1 MMIEKIK
8 NLFKKEHDPLSSDEK
23 LQLIEKSSK
32 LVGPGVFYSTLIVIA
47 SFLPVFLLTGME
59 GKLFSPLAWTKSFI
73 LIVDAFLAIT
83 LTPVLIS
90 FLLKGKLRPENK
102 NPINRKMEGIYTP
115 ILVFCLKW
123 RKTVLGINIVALLI
137 GLVMF
142 TRLGSEFMP
151 PLDEGSVLFMP
162 VTLPD
167 VSNSE
172 VKRILQVQDKLIKS
186 IPEVDDVLGKAG
198 RANTATDNSPISMI
212 ETIILLK
219 PQSEWREG
227 KTKNDII
234 TEINNKLQIPGV
246 TNGFT
251 QPIINRIN
259 MLSTGIRTD
268 VGIKVYGESLDTI
281 NALSQ
286 KIKKA
291 LEGTSGV
298 KDLYAEPITGGR
310 YIDIEAKR
318 EMLGRYGLSIDDI
331 NAVVEAAIG
340 GMKLTTT
347 IEGRQRFSVN
357 ARYAQEYRNSIDA
370 LKKLQVQTMQYGPI
384 PLETIAEVK
393 ISDGPPMINSENAML
408 RGSVLFNVRDRDL
421 GSTVKEAQKK
431 LNSMMSKMPK
441 GYYIEWSGQWEN
453 QLRANKTLSI
463 ILPIVV
469 IIIFLILY
477 FTYHSMKESLITMI
491 TVPFALIGGVFMV
504 YFYGINLSVAVA
516 VGFIALFGM
525 AIETAML
532 MTIYL
537 NESMNKMVEK
547 YGNSSQ
553 TITEDILKQYIVDG
567 SAKRLR
573 PKLMTVSVSLFGLIP
588 ILWAT
593 GTGADVMLP
602 ITVPLIGGTIT
613 STIYVL
619 LVTPIVFEMVKLHE
633 LKTKGKIELIDV
645 KE

>member
-1 MMIEKIK
+1 MK
-8 NLFKKEHDPLSSDEK
+8 NIFKNRFKKEQDPLSAEERMK
-23 LQLIEKSSK
+23 IIEDSSK

-90 FLLKGKLRPENK
+90 FLLKGKLRSEEK
-102 NPINRKMEGIYTP
+102 NPINRKLEKVYTP
-115 ILVFCLKW
+115 VLVFCLKW
-123 RKTVLGINIVALLI
+123 RKTILALNLVALLI
-137 GLVMF
+137 GGFMF

-151 PLDEGSVLFMP
+151 PLDEGSILFMP

-167 VSNSE
+167 VSNTE
-172 VKRILQVQDKLIKS
+172 IKRILQVQDKLIRS
-186 IPEVDDVLGKAG
+186 IPEVTHVLGKAG

-219 PQSEWREG
+219 PQSEWRDG
-227 KTKNDII
+227 ITKNDII

-268 VGIKVYGESLDTI
+268 VGIKVYGTSLDTI
-281 NALSQ
+281 DALSQ
-286 KIKKA
+286 KIKNA
-291 LEGTSGV
+291 LEGTSGI
-298 KDLYAEPITGGR
+298 KDLFAEPITGGK
-310 YIDIEAKR
+310 YIDIIPKR
-318 EMLGRYGLSIDDI
+318 EEIGRYGLSVDEV
-331 NAVVEAAIG
+331 NSVVETAIG
-340 GMKLTTT
+340 GMTLTST

-357 ARYAQEYRNSIDA
+357 ARYAQEYRNSLNA
-370 LKKLQVQTMQYGPI
+370 LKQLQLQTMEFGPI
-384 PLETIAEVK
+384 PLESVAEVK

-421 GSTVKEAQKK
+421 GSTVKEAQNK
-431 LNSMMSKMPK
+431 LNAMMAKMPK
-441 GYYIEWSGQWEN
+441 GYYLEWSGQWEN
-453 QLRANKTLSI
+453 QIRANQTLSL

-469 IIIFLILY
+469 LIIFMILY
-477 FTYHSMKESLITMI
+477 FTYRSMKEALITMI
-491 TVPFALIGGVFMV
+491 TVPFALIGGIFMV

-525 AIETAML
+525 AVETAML

-537 NESMNKMVEK
+537 NEAMDKMIAK
-547 YGNSSQ
+547 YGNSSE
-553 TITEDILKQYIVDG
+553 TLNEDIIREYVIEG

-573 PKLMTVSVSLFGLIP
+573 PKLMTVSVSLFGLVP
-588 ILWAT
+588 ILWSS
-593 GTGADVMLP
+593 GTGADVMIP
-602 ITVPLIGGTIT
+602 ITVPLIGGTI
-613 STIYVL
+613 SSVIYVL
-619 LVTPIVFEMVKLHE
+619 LVTPVVFEITKLRE
-633 LKTKGKIELIDV
+633 LKTKGKIDIIDAN
-645 KE
+645 

>member
-1 MMIEKIK
+1 MK
-8 NLFKKEHDPLSSDEK
+8 NIFKKENDPLSPEDK
-23 LQLIEKSSK
+23 LKLIESSSK
-32 LVGPGVFYSTLIVIA
+32 LVGPGVFYSTIIVIT

-59 GKLFSPLAWTKSFI
+59 GKLFGPLAWTKSFI

-83 LTPVLIS
+83 LVPVLIS

-102 NPINRKMEGIYTP
+102 NPINKKLESIYTP
-115 ILVFCLKW
+115 ILIFCLKW
-123 RKTVLGINIVALLI
+123 RKTVLAINIVALLV
-137 GLVMF
+137 GVLMF

-186 IPEVDDVLGKAG
+186 IPEVAHVLGKAG

-219 PQSEWREG
+219 PQAEWRED

-251 QPIINRIN
+251 QPITNRIN

-268 VGIKVYGESLDTI
+268 VGINIYGASLDTI
-281 NALSQ
+281 NVLAQ
-286 KIKKA
+286 KIKKT

-298 KDLYAEPITGGR
+298 KDLYAEPITGGK

-318 EMLGRYGLSIDDI
+318 DVIGRYGLNIDDI
-331 NAVVEAAIG
+331 NNVVEASIG

-357 ARYAQEYRNSIDA
+357 ARYAQEYRNSLEA
-370 LKKLQVQTMQYGPI
+370 LKKLQVQTMQFGPI
-384 PLETIAEVK
+384 PLETVAYVR

-408 RGSVLFNVRDRDL
+408 RGTVLFNVRERDL
-421 GSTVKEAQKK
+421 GSTVKEAQNK
-431 LNSMMSKMPK
+431 LNAMMTKMPK
-441 GYYIEWSGQWEN
+441 GYYVEWSGQWEN
-453 QLRANKTLSI
+453 QIRANKTLSL
-463 ILPIVV
+463 ILPIVI
-469 IIIFLILY
+469 IIIFLVLY
-477 FTYHSMKESLITMI
+477 FTYHSMKEALITMI
-491 TVPFALIGGVFMV
+491 TVPFALIGGIFMV

-537 NESMNKMVEK
+537 NEAMNKMVEK
-547 YGNSSQ
+547 HGNSSE
-553 TITEDILKQYIVDG
+553 TITEEVLKQYIIDG

-619 LVTPIVFEMVKLHE
+619 LVTPIVFEMVKLRE
-633 LKTKGKIELIDV
+633 LRTKGKIDLIDV